1 MRASNSK
8 FIFFFLL
15 GIGFSAQSQAAQ
27 WYIGAGAGYEWSL
40 NADFHD
46 EDSGSADPPALFG
59 SGPGS
64 DGRSLGAYG
73 DFGSLPGVEVAAG
86 VQPLRWLRT
95 DLSLA
100 YRPGADYT
108 AQANFINV
116 PGGQPVDAEAES
128 LATMINLF
136 FEITELIHLDW
147 GVFTP
152 YLGGGVG
159 LSYNQIGRMT
169 YRFPGLT
176 RHKLSVTPSGSRI
189 DFAFKVSVGTGIRL
203 SKNLLLDISYRYSD
217 LGRIETDSGNMFMD
231 ILPDG
236 IDIGETSAPFRT
248 HGFVVGF
255 RYLF

>member
-1 MRASNSK
+1 MRARNLK
-8 FIFFFLL
+8 IIFFFLL
-15 GIGFSAQSQAAQ
+15 AIGLSAQGQAAQ
-27 WYIGAGAGYEWSL
+27 WYMGAGAGYEWSL
-40 NADFHD
+40 DADFHD
-46 EDSGSADPPALFG
+46 EDSASTDPPALFG

-73 DFGSLPGVEVAAG
+73 DFGNFAVFEVIAG
-86 VQPLRWLRT
+86 VQPLKWLRA
-95 DLSLA
+95 DVSLA
-100 YRPGADYT
+100 YRPQADYT

-116 PGGQPVDAEAES
+116 PGEQPVDAEAES
-128 LATMINLF
+128 LTAMVNLF
-136 FEITELIHLDW
+136 LEITELFHLDW
-147 GVFTP
+147 GVFRP
-152 YLGGGVG
+152 YVGGGIG

-189 DFAFKVSVGTGIRL
+189 DFAFKASVGTGIRL
-203 SKNLLLDISYRYSD
+203 SEKLLLDISYRYSD

-231 ILPDG
+231 ILPEG

-255 RYLF
+255 RYLL